1 MALEENGLNFILNHF
16 EEPLFP
22 RTISTYRSE
31 ARQFEVFSREEM
43 IKAYEQSDLLD
54 CRVNAYR
61 SYTEYKGINRQAP
74 NFIFIDLDRSTFTTE
89 RAHRMALT
97 ATLKN
102 IKEKLFDANPTVLW
116 TGNGYH
122 IYQPIEAFVL
132 EEEEVFN
139 EFDQPSKVFLKF
151 AEQYLS
157 NNKSNL
163 SHNPSLKSCMI
174 RIPGSFNYKCILEGK
189 DPEVRIIQRWDG
201 QLRPKIN
208 LLLGSFHAYLVDQ
221 RRKELQRQ
229 KELKV
234 RYQIR
239 MKKNDNDTSSRTAIP
254 WIELLLETPIE
265 DYRKNAIS
273 LILAPYLIN
282 VKKLSYDDAFNI
294 ITDCLNKCDLIKRLD
309 SNFSYRI
316 KYALENTIKK
326 GYLPMKLETL
336 KEKNRALCDSLNI
349 DKH

>member
-31 ARQFEVFSREEM
+31 GRQFEVFSKEEM
-43 IKAYEQSDLLD
+43 IKAFEQSDFLD

-157 NNKSNL
+157 NNKSDP
-163 SHNPSLKSCMI
+163 SHNPSFKSCMI
-174 RIPGSFNYKCILEGK
+174 RIPGSFNSKCILEGK

-221 RRKELQRQ
+221 RIKELQRQ

-234 RYQIR
+234 KYQIR
-239 MKKNDNDTSSRTAIP
+239 MKKNDNDTSSRTTIP

-282 VKKLSYDDAFNI
+282 VKKLPYDDAFNI
-294 ITDCLNKCDLIKRLD
+294 IKDWLNKCDSIKRLD
-309 SNFSYRI
+309 SNFNYRI

-336 KEKNRALCDSLNI
+336 KEKNRALYDSLNI